1 MRYRP
6 YPTYKDSGVDWLGKV
21 PEHWEV
27 KRVKT
32 SVKCWVS
39 NVDKMSS
46 DDELPV
52 RLCNYTN
59 VYYSDR
65 IHPNLGLMDATA
77 TTAEIRRFG
86 IRVHDV
92 LITKDS
98 EEWTDIAVPSL
109 VVETTPDLVC
119 GYHLAIIRPQPES
132 LIGPFLHRAFQSCA
146 INQQFQ
152 IAATGVT
159 RYGLPKSAI
168 GEAWVPIPPLKEQRA
183 IANFLDAK
191 TATLDALLAKKQALI
206 KKLKKKRTALISRTV
221 TRGLPPEAAR
231 AAGLDPY
238 PMLKP
243 SNIEWLGDVPGHW
256 KVTRLKHA
264 AAKIVDCPHETPI
277 YSPDGD
283 YAVIRTADLTSGVMD
298 FSSAYHLDEDEYR
311 KRIRREC
318 VIEGDIVYG
327 REGERW
333 GYAAQV
339 PSSPTVCLGQRMMQF
354 RAADQFNSRF
364 LMWQL
369 NASSVYNQGA
379 LDVAGA
385 TSPHV
390 NVQTI
395 RDFWLTEPPTPEQH
409 AIAEYLD
416 RKTAKIDRLT
426 EKIQTAIEKL
436 QEYRM
441 ALITAA
447 VTGRIDVRE
456 AAP

>member
-1 MRYRP
+1 MA
-6 YPTYKDSGVDWLGKV
+6 K
-21 PEHWEV
+21 
-27 KRVKT
+27 KRV
-32 SVKCWVS
+32 
-39 NVDKMSS
+39 
-46 DDELPV
+46 
-52 RLCNYTN
+52 
-59 VYYSDR
+59 
-65 IHPNLGLMDATA
+65 
-77 TTAEIRRFG
+77 
-86 IRVHDV
+86 
-92 LITKDS
+92 LIEK
-98 EEWTDIAVPSL
+98 
-109 VVETTPDLVC
+109 
-119 GYHLAIIRPQPES
+119 
-132 LIGPFLHRAFQSCA
+132 
-146 INQQFQ
+146 
-152 IAATGVT
+152 
-159 RYGLPKSAI
+159 
-168 GEAWVPIPPLKEQRA
+168 LKE
-183 IANFLDAK
+183 
-191 TATLDALLAKKQALI
+191 
-206 KKLKKKRTALISRTV
+206 KRTALISRTV

-231 AAGLDPY
+231 ASGHDPH
-238 PMLKP
+238 PKRIP
-243 SNIEWLGDVPGHW
+243 SGVEWLGDIPGHW
-256 KVTRLKHA
+256 RVTRLKYA
-264 AAKIVDCPHETPI
+264 AAKIVDCPHETPA

-283 YAVIRTADLTSGVMD
+283 YAVIRTADLTSGAID
-298 FSSAYHLDEDEYR
+298 LSAAYHIHEDEYR
-311 KRIRREC
+311 KRIRREG
-318 VIEGDIVYG
+318 VIAGDIVYG

-339 PSSPTVCLGQRMMQF
+339 PPSPVVCLGQRMMQF